1 MNSALILSNN
11 SVMPNTST
19 LPFQTLSAFS
29 GASGAVL
36 RLEFKITA
44 FADEHYFIDRDNGRQ
59 VDTWG
64 PADFRWLEV
73 YVSWGDDFNITKNA
87 GSSLIAQHMYWE
99 RPVLKVVASIK
110 VPANKY
116 YKIWCKGRNQHN
128 WKKAY
133 RALGK
138 IYKYDHREDYSD
150 DFNVKPEYFEI
161 FNVIRIA

>member
-1 MNSALILSNN
+1 MINALILSNN
-11 SVMPNTST
+11 SVMLNTST
-19 LPFQTLSAFS
+19 LPFQTLPTFS

-59 VDTWG
+59 KDTWG

-73 YVSWGDDFNITKNA
+73 FVSWGDDFNITRNT
-87 GSSLIAQHMYWE
+87 GSSLVAKHMHWE
-99 RPVLKVVASIK
+99 RPVLKVVDNIK

-116 YKIWCKGRNQHN
+116 YKIWCKGRNQYN
-128 WKKAY
+128 WKKY
-133 RALGK
+133 LK
-138 IYKYDHREDYSD
+138 KSFKYSPQTDYDD

-161 FNVIRIA
+161 FNVIRMS